1 MITMNLILSLLIAL
15 AFGFEGIMQER
26 YESFINRFSGD
37 VKTDI
42 FVQCSQ
48 NFAREL
54 QKSLLV
60 NKVSELQRE
69 FPFAAKFSES
79 QVLRIPMLNE
89 SEEYTVDIPIEIRE
103 YRPDKVPI
111 NEDIRGFIVNDTYY
125 CNDDNSETSMVTYN
139 YYKLSN
145 YWLVLHTMEIR
156 VTGKGGFTPDFTGAT
171 IMLREKK
178 SQKAVILENS
188 YQESLPIIFQ
198 CSTGEY
204 ILEIYKDRM
213 IYTSGIFIDAS
224 DKVLVEIG
232 KRIIIICRLYFCL
245 PVHIFFLC
253 FQRVHSIILIAIL
266 LIPCYHKCKAYF
278 LFYHGQKTGHN
289 CRYTVRQVQ
298 KRIDSAIES
307 VIKGKSN
314 SQFRKFM
321 LYTTF

>member
-1 MITMNLILSLLIAL
+1 MLNSAIFLIVFLLSLYISYILDNPKKKDNKKTHRTKTVKSKAKKVKAVKGAGRLNGRKAFLITMNLILSLLIAL

-139 YYKLSN
+139 YYKFSN

-213 IYTSGIFIDAS
+213 IYTSGIFIDTS

-232 KRIIIICRLYFCL
+232 EKDHYYLSSVFL
-245 PVHIFFLC
+245 P
-253 FQRVHSIILIAIL
+253 SGS
-266 LIPCYHKCKAYF
+266 YF
-278 LFYHGQKTGHN
+278 LSLFPA
-289 CRYTVRQVQ
+289 CP
-298 KRIDSAIES
+298 
-307 VIKGKSN
+307 
-314 SQFRKFM
+314 
-321 LYTTF
+321 

>member
-1 MITMNLILSLLIAL
+1 MKRIVINSIIFIIVFLLSLYISYILDNPKKKDNKKTHRTKTVKSKAKKVKAVKGAGRLNGRKAFLITMNLILSLLIAL

-139 YYKLSN
+139 YYKFSN

-213 IYTSGIFIDAS
+213 IYTSGIFIDTS

-232 KRIIIICRLYFCL
+232 EKDHYYLSSVFL
-245 PVHIFFLC
+245 P
-253 FQRVHSIILIAIL
+253 SGS
-266 LIPCYHKCKAYF
+266 YF
-278 LFYHGQKTGHN
+278 LSLFPA
-289 CRYTVRQVQ
+289 CP
-298 KRIDSAIES
+298 
-307 VIKGKSN
+307 
-314 SQFRKFM
+314 
-321 LYTTF
+321 

>member
-1 MITMNLILSLLIAL
+1 MLNSAIFLIVFLLSLYISYILDNPKKKDNKKTHRTKTVKSKAKKVKAVKGAGRLNGRKAFLITMNLILSLLIAL

-232 KRIIIICRLYFCL
+232 EKDHYYLSSVFL
-245 PVHIFFLC
+245 P
-253 FQRVHSIILIAIL
+253 SGS
-266 LIPCYHKCKAYF
+266 YF
-278 LFYHGQKTGHN
+278 LSLFPA
-289 CRYTVRQVQ
+289 CP
-298 KRIDSAIES
+298 
-307 VIKGKSN
+307 
-314 SQFRKFM
+314 
-321 LYTTF
+321 

>member
-1 MITMNLILSLLIAL
+1 MKRIVINSIIFIIVFLLSLYISYILDNPKKKDNKKTHRTKTVKSKAKKVKAVKNTGRLNGRKAFLITMNLILSLLIAL

-37 VKTDI
+37 VKTGI
-42 FVQCSQ
+42 FVQRSQ

-213 IYTSGIFIDAS
+213 IYTSGIFIDTS

-232 KRIIIICRLYFCL
+232 EKDHYYLSSVFL
-245 PVHIFFLC
+245 P
-253 FQRVHSIILIAIL
+253 SGS
-266 LIPCYHKCKAYF
+266 YF
-278 LFYHGQKTGHN
+278 LSLFPA
-289 CRYTVRQVQ
+289 CP
-298 KRIDSAIES
+298 
-307 VIKGKSN
+307 
-314 SQFRKFM
+314 
-321 LYTTF
+321 

>member
-1 MITMNLILSLLIAL
+1 MKRRMLNSAIFLIVFLLSLYISYILDNPKKKDNKKTHRTKTVKSKAKKVKAVKNTGRLNGRKAFLITMNLILSLLIAL

-37 VKTDI
+37 VKTGI
-42 FVQCSQ
+42 FVQRSQ

-54 QKSLLV
+54 QKSFLV

-79 QVLRIPMLNE
+79 QVLRIPVLNE

-111 NEDIRGFIVNDTYY
+111 NEDLHGFIVNDTYY

-232 KRIIIICRLYFCL
+232 EKDHYYLSSVFL
-245 PVHIFFLC
+245 P
-253 FQRVHSIILIAIL
+253 SGS
-266 LIPCYHKCKAYF
+266 YF
-278 LFYHGQKTGHN
+278 LSLFPA
-289 CRYTVRQVQ
+289 CP
-298 KRIDSAIES
+298 
-307 VIKGKSN
+307 
-314 SQFRKFM
+314 
-321 LYTTF
+321 

>member
-1 MITMNLILSLLIAL
+1 MKRRMLNSAIFLIVFLLSLYISYILDNPKKKDNKKTHRTKTVKSKAKKVKAVKGAGRLNGRKAFLITMNLILSLLIAL

-213 IYTSGIFIDAS
+213 IYTSGIFIDTS

-232 KRIIIICRLYFCL
+232 EKDHYYLSSVFL
-245 PVHIFFLC
+245 P
-253 FQRVHSIILIAIL
+253 SGS
-266 LIPCYHKCKAYF
+266 YF
-278 LFYHGQKTGHN
+278 LSLFPA
-289 CRYTVRQVQ
+289 CP
-298 KRIDSAIES
+298 
-307 VIKGKSN
+307 
-314 SQFRKFM
+314 
-321 LYTTF
+321 

>member
-1 MITMNLILSLLIAL
+1 MKRRMLNSAIFLIVFLLSLYISYILDNPKKKDNKKTHRTKTVKSKAKKVKAVKGAGRLNGRKAFLITMNLILSLLITL

-139 YYKLSN
+139 YYKFSN

-213 IYTSGIFIDAS
+213 IYTSGIFIDTS

-232 KRIIIICRLYFCL
+232 EKDHYYLSSVFL
-245 PVHIFFLC
+245 P
-253 FQRVHSIILIAIL
+253 SGS
-266 LIPCYHKCKAYF
+266 YF
-278 LFYHGQKTGHN
+278 LSLFPA
-289 CRYTVRQVQ
+289 CP
-298 KRIDSAIES
+298 
-307 VIKGKSN
+307 
-314 SQFRKFM
+314 
-321 LYTTF
+321 

>member
-1 MITMNLILSLLIAL
+1 MKRRMLNSAIFLIVFLLSLYISYILDNPKKKDNKKTHRTKTVKSKAKKVKAVKNTGRLNGRKAFLITMNLILSLLIAL

-213 IYTSGIFIDAS
+213 IYTSGIFIDTS

-232 KRIIIICRLYFCL
+232 EKDHYYLSSVFL
-245 PVHIFFLC
+245 P
-253 FQRVHSIILIAIL
+253 SGS
-266 LIPCYHKCKAYF
+266 YF
-278 LFYHGQKTGHN
+278 LSLFPA
-289 CRYTVRQVQ
+289 CP
-298 KRIDSAIES
+298 
-307 VIKGKSN
+307 
-314 SQFRKFM
+314 
-321 LYTTF
+321 

>member
-1 MITMNLILSLLIAL
+1 MLNSAIFLIVFLLSLYISYILDNPKKKDNKKTHRTKTVKSKAKKVKAVKNTGRLNGRKAFLITMNLILSLLIAL

-37 VKTDI
+37 VKTGI
-42 FVQCSQ
+42 FVQRSQ

-54 QKSLLV
+54 QKSFLV

-79 QVLRIPMLNE
+79 QVLRIPVLNE

-111 NEDIRGFIVNDTYY
+111 NEDLHGFIVNDTYY

-232 KRIIIICRLYFCL
+232 EKDHYYLSSVFL
-245 PVHIFFLC
+245 P
-253 FQRVHSIILIAIL
+253 SGS
-266 LIPCYHKCKAYF
+266 YF
-278 LFYHGQKTGHN
+278 LSLFPA
-289 CRYTVRQVQ
+289 CP
-298 KRIDSAIES
+298 
-307 VIKGKSN
+307 
-314 SQFRKFM
+314 
-321 LYTTF
+321 